1 MWSYIYF
8 LAYPRLLPVAISLRI
23 FQGIKWTFPALPFFE
38 CVFACLWNL
47 VWHVTSF
54 GQWSVRRGNWSFFFF
69 SFPFPFTLI
78 VGWGSGSSILSLGDN
93 DERAPCWP
101 SLEMKQKQN
110 LVLQI
115 WHFGIV
121 GNYNLPKLSCLSQYL
136 FRFWVILY
144 I

>member
-1 MWSYIYF
+1 MIFNYVIIYLF

-23 FQGIKWTFPALPFFE
+23 FKVILFPALPFE

-54 GQWSVRRGNWSFFFF
+54 RQWSVRKEAIEAFF
-69 SFPFPFTLI
+69 
-78 VGWGSGSSILSLGDN
+78 LSLFLSLWLWLGLASCLWWNIVRHPVTVTGD
-93 DERAPCWP
+93 EA
-101 SLEMKQKQN
+101 KAKQN